1 MNVIKFS
8 CLPLAKN
15 AWKSL
20 SRYWMSTHSR
30 YHKGSSLSSEEFKL
44 LMFMNQC
51 FLVVSFH
58 SCKIQLNKSVHEVR
72 KKTFYKLFY
81 IHCPF
86 TVQLSSSIRIPE
98 RNTKC
103 LPTRVKTFCQ
113 EEGLIDEQVA
123 HYICFS
129 LLNYIHEE
137 FDIDDEVTIYI
148 FIF

>member
-1 MNVIKFS
+1 MNVTKFS
-8 CLPLAKN
+8 CLPVAKN

-20 SRYWMSTHSR
+20 PRYWMSTHSR
-30 YHKGSSLSSEEFKL
+30 YHKGSSPSSEEFKL

-58 SCKIQLNKSVHEVR
+58 SCKIRLNKSVHYF
-72 KKTFYKLFY
+72 TF
-81 IHCPF
+81 IVHSQC
-86 TVQLSSSIRIPE
+86 
-98 RNTKC
+98 NC
-103 LPTRVKTFCQ
+103 LPKSESPTERKEYQMPTNPSEDILSRGRFDRWANSS
-113 EEGLIDEQVA
+113 L
-123 HYICFS
+123 YICFS